1 MFHDLAP
8 TIRSSPPAHSSDG
21 TGVRTIVTA
30 LLLTAVA
37 GFVDASGYLVLTHI
51 FVANMSGNSVAMSLH
66 ATEGQW
72 RLLIHRG
79 LPVLVFVA
87 GLVLGG
93 MVAEAQRPRGTRRAV
108 GWCLA
113 LESIFLG
120 GFILCGA
127 ALIGWHGRLGPP
139 TLGAESLLVI
149 LPALAMG
156 VQNVT
161 LRATGALSIYTTHVT
176 GTLTQM
182 SDDIVRWGQWMHGYL
197 RRRAP
202 VARRWRR
209 LLRSSPLHPVVRE
222 GVFLL
227 ALWVVYVLGALG
239 GGLGIEFWGL
249 IAVAVPLAVLVILA
263 GICLRFPGAPAAR
276 DDFHRPSHGAR
287 RGDGGRTK

>member
-8 TIRSSPPAHSSDG
+8 TLQSPSPSHSSNG
-21 TGVRTIVTA
+21 TGTRTIVMA

-37 GFVDASGYLVLTHI
+37 GFIDASGYLVLTHI

-66 ATEGQW
+66 ATEREW
-72 RLLIHRG
+72 RLVVHRG
-79 LPVLVFVA
+79 FPVLVFVA
-87 GLVLGG
+87 GLILGG
-93 MVAEAQRPRGTRRAV
+93 VVAEAQRPRGARRAV

-120 GFILCGA
+120 GFILCGG

-197 RRRAP
+197 RCRVPA
-202 VARRWRR
+202 ARRWRR

-239 GGLGIEFWGL
+239 GGLGIAFWGL
-249 IAVAVPLAVLVILA
+249 ISVALPLALLVILA
-263 GICLRFPGAPAAR
+263 GICLRFPGAPALH
-276 DDFHRPSHGAR
+276 DDFHHPSRHAWRKGC
-287 RGDGGRTK
+287 GR